1 MVSYLKQVLESA
13 SASGGGELGLVVRG
27 RPKLMPNPG

>member
-13 SASGGGELGLVVRG
+13 FASGGGELGLGVRG
-27 RPKLMPNPG
+27 KPKLMPNPG